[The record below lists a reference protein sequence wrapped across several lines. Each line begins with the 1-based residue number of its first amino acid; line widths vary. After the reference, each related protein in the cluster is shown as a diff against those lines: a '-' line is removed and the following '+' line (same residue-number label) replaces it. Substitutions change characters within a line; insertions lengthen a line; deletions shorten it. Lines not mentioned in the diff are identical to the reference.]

1 MSAEPGGP
9 GSPDRTAVS
18 PGGRGLAAAAAAAS
32 ERVAILTYHA
42 LDQDG
47 SPLATAP
54 RVFADQ
60 MAILH
65 ELGVQV
71 IPLHEVPGALGGA
84 PDPGGRVTITF
95 DDGFRSVREHALPV
109 LARYGF
115 RATVFLVTDYC
126 GRLNDWPDQPRS
138 VRRRPLLDWAEV
150 REMSTAGV
158 AFGSHSRTHPDLTR
172 LTGSAAETEMA
183 GSKKAIEDA
192 TGKPVEAFAYP
203 YGACA
208 GWLRAL
214 ARSHFRVACTADLG
228 FAAPRS
234 DPLALDRIDA
244 YYLRR
249 PGLFRRLFT
258 AELAAYL
265 RLRRM
270 GRAVRRR
277 ATAWRDGRGVP
288 PGGAS

>member
-1 MSAEPGGP
+1 MSAELSGRGPTDWKGGPRAFPPGGFSAV
-9 GSPDRTAVS
+9 GSA
-18 PGGRGLAAAAAAAS
+18 
-32 ERVAILTYHA
+32 RVAILTYHA
-42 LDQDG
+42 LDQDA

-54 RVFADQ
+54 RLFADQ

-71 IPLHEVPGALGGA
+71 VPLHEVPCALGGA
-84 PDPGGRVTITF
+84 LAPGGRVAITF

-126 GRLNDWPDQPRS
+126 GHLNDWPDQPRS
-138 VRRRPLLDWAEV
+138 VRRRPLLGWAEV
-150 REMSTAGV
+150 REMSTAGF

-172 LTGSAAETEMA
+172 LPGLVAEAEMA
-183 GSKKAIEDA
+183 ESKKAIEDA
-192 TGKPVEAFAYP
+192 TGTPVEAFAYP
-203 YGACA
+203 YGACD
-208 GWLRAL
+208 GRLRAL
-214 ARSHFRVACTADLG
+214 ARSHFTVACTADLG
-228 FAAPRS
+228 FAAPGS
-234 DPLALDRIDA
+234 DPLELDRIDV

-265 RLRRM
+265 TLRRA
-270 GRAVRRR
+270 GRAIRRL
-277 ATAWRDGRGVP
+277 AIAWRDGPDVP
-288 PGGAS
+288 PGGPS